1 MTHFRRF
8 LVVLG
13 VTLIVPSLTWLVG
26 GLAGILPTDFVA
38 FAGHSGLRVIG
49 GIAVAGCVLGAIG
62 SWDN

>member
-38 FAGHSGLRVIG
+38 FAGHSGLRAIG